1 MIIRRPSLF
10 QFWMLIGV
18 LWLVVAGGVAV
29 LNWPGENYTE
39 RFAFGEAPDD
49 WRDQHPECRDR
60 YGFWPDGQRMDRS
73 EFQVLVGLWL
83 REFDISIDRRMEKT
97 PRDEWANDIRRKVSA
112 CERPL
117 WLPSAKQAL
126 VSEVRVRT
134 VGFVILPPLLLLA
147 IGAALIA
154 IWRRFV
160 KPHWLKLP
168 QHIRTG
174 FLRLYGVVAVPWIAW
189 FGYRLVDALQRH
201 NDRLASSA
209 FWWLLIVP
217 IGAPIV
223 LTAVLWVMAGF
234 RKRKPVSTK

>member
-1 MIIRRPSLF
+1 
-10 QFWMLIGV
+10 MLISV
-18 LWLVVAGGVAV
+18 LWLVVGGGHAV
-29 LNWPGENYTE
+29 LNWPGEDYTKG
-39 RFAFGEAPDD
+39 FWPQLLEAPDD
-49 WRDQHPECRDR
+49 WRDQHPECMDR
-60 YGFWPDGQRMDRS
+60 YGFWPDGQRMERS
-73 EFQVLVGLWL
+73 EFKVVGGFGIWFRELVNGIAEDRGL
-83 REFDISIDRRMEKT
+83 RT
-97 PRDEWANDIRRKVSA
+97 PEQQARDKWADDIRSKVSA

-126 VSEVRVRT
+126 VSEARIRT
-134 VGFVILPPLLLLA
+134 AGLVILPPLLLLL
-147 IGAALIA
+147 IGATLIE
-154 IWRRFV
+154 IWRHYV

-189 FGYRLVDALQRH
+189 FGYSLFDALQRH

-223 LTAVLWVMAGF
+223 LTAALWVMAGF
-234 RKRKPVSTK
+234 RKREPVSTK

>member
-1 MIIRRPSLF
+1 M
-10 QFWMLIGV
+10 
-18 LWLVVAGGVAV
+18 
-29 LNWPGENYTE
+29 
-39 RFAFGEAPDD
+39 D
-49 WRDQHPECRDR
+49 
-60 YGFWPDGQRMDRS
+60 FWPDGQRMERS
-73 EFQVLVGLWL
+73 EFEVGASIWFRELVNGIAENHGM
-83 REFDISIDRRMEKT
+83 RT
-97 PRDEWANDIRRKVSA
+97 PEQQARDKWADDIRSKVSA

-126 VSEVRVRT
+126 VSEARIKT
-134 VGFVILPPLLLLA
+134 AGFVILPPLLPLA
-147 IGAALIA
+147 IGTALIA

-234 RKRKPVSTK
+234 RKPEPTK